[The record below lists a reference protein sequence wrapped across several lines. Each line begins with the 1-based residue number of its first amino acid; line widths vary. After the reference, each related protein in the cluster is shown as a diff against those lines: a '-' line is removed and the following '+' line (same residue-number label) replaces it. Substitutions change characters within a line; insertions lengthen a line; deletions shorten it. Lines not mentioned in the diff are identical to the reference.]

1 MDAVRDIAY
10 GHVHEILAAKRVFT
24 MKNTGGG
31 VFKDLIPASGCK
43 NTIVKAQKQ
52 ETHFVIYKWKRQL
65 KKRLSLFYVFFSSGY
80 ALSGIWSSI

>member
-31 VFKDLIPASGCK
+31 
-43 NTIVKAQKQ
+43 
-52 ETHFVIYKWKRQL
+52 
-65 KKRLSLFYVFFSSGY
+65 
-80 ALSGIWSSI
+80 GI

>member
-31 VFKDLIPASGCK
+31 YLRILYPHRV
-43 NTIVKAQKQ
+43 VKTQ
-52 ETHFVIYKWKRQL
+52 
-65 KKRLSLFYVFFSSGY
+65 
-80 ALSGIWSSI
+80 